1 VLKSK
6 GLGSDGTM
14 KSLEESQ
21 YEVTRRI
28 IYGNEATT
36 Q

>member
-1 VLKSK
+1 MMMVRWNNEKFRRI
-6 GLGSDGTM
+6 TH
-14 KSLEESQ
+14 
-21 YEVTRRI
+21 EVTGRI